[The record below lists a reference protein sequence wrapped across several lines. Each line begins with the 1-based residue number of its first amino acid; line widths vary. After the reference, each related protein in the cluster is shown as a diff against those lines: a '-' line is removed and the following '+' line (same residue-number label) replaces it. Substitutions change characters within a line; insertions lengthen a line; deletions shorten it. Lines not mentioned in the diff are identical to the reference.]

1 MTDDRQILS
10 PLEKDAL
17 QELMNISFG
26 RAAADLADI
35 LGIHVLLSIP
45 HIAVMETNEVVQYIH
60 REIPDT
66 TDMSMITQFFS
77 GKLSGASY
85 LVVPQGEGIKLLRL
99 FDSEANLFGQD
110 YDLALLQ
117 RETLLEVGN
126 IIIGA
131 CVGKIAE
138 MLGDSVSYAPP
149 RFFSHEMIYN
159 SLEEGLQGDSSFAL
173 LFKTVFAF
181 ETDNVNGYLFLVS
194 NPNVMGWL
202 KSSIDTYLR
211 QYEQ

>member
-1 MTDDRQILS
+1 MDDSRILT
-10 PLEKDAL
+10 PLERDAL
-17 QELMNISFG
+17 QEIMNIGFG

-35 LGIHVLLSIP
+35 LGIHVILSIP
-45 HIAVMETNEVVQYIH
+45 HIAVMATDEVMAYIH

-66 TDMSMITQFFS
+66 SDMSMITQFFS
-77 GKLSGASY
+77 GKLNGASY
-85 LVVPQGEGIKLLRL
+85 LVVPQGEGLKLLRL
-99 FDSEANLFGQD
+99 FDEETNLADQPH
-110 YDLALLQ
+110 DLALLQ

-138 MLGDSVSYAPP
+138 MLGDTVSYAPP
-149 RFFSHEMIYN
+149 RFFAREMIYH
-159 SLEEGLQGDSSFAL
+159 SLEEGLGGDSSFAL

-181 ETDNVNGYLFLVS
+181 ESDNVNGYLFLVS
-194 NPNVMGWL
+194 NPNVMAWL
-202 KSSIDTYLR
+202 KSSIDAYLS

>member
-1 MTDDRQILS
+1 MGNNPMLT

-17 QELMNISFG
+17 QEIMNIGFG

-35 LGIHVLLSIP
+35 LGIHVILSIP
-45 HIAVMETNEVVQYIH
+45 HIAVMETDEVIEYINA
-60 REIPDT
+60 EIPDT

-77 GKLSGASY
+77 GKLNGSSY
-85 LVVPQGEGIKLLRL
+85 LVVPQGEGIKLMRL
-99 FDSEANLFGQD
+99 FENDTTLIDQH
-110 YDLALLQ
+110 YDIALLQ

-149 RFFSHEMIYN
+149 RFFNHEMIYH
-159 SLEEGLQGDSSFAL
+159 SLEEGLGNNSSFAL

-181 ETDNVNGYLFLVS
+181 ETENINGYLFLVS
-194 NPNVMGWL
+194 NPNVMSWL
-202 KSSIDTYLR
+202 KESIDSYLR
-211 QYEQ
+211 QYE